1 MPSNYSLGQHFEAF
15 VQGQLDGG
23 RYNNASEVLCDALRL
38 MEDRER
44 HMAVLDAAV
53 ARGVGQVKAGEVRE
67 AAEVLDRLTAK
78 YSKMVESND
87 SL

>member
-78 YSKMVESND
+78 YSKMVKSND